1 MKQWAS
7 GYGTGFCVVNGSDLS
22 LLDNINVQFV
32 KMESNKS
39 LTISLQ

>member
-1 MKQWAS
+1 
-7 GYGTGFCVVNGSDLS
+7 VVNGSDLS